1 MHLNFKIVIV
11 TLLSVQLSWSQEK
24 EKDTAITRDTFV
36 EGFIE
41 IAYTQPIFY
50 GNNFISEG
58 YDVKN
63 TINIGLTKGIHSMVL
78 HLDLNILSSDVV
90 RPEVTGNA
98 RDANFTRVSGGVG
111 YPLDI
116 NPRWQFLPSLNI
128 GYLKIGQLFGDEKIR
143 DDGFFINAEVAL
155 NYRVV
160 EWIDISLGAQNYFDF
175 ISIDAPS
182 EIQSFFNNA
191 QSIYPFLG
199 LRFRIAE

>member
-1 MHLNFKIVIV
+1 MYLNFKIVIIA
-11 TLLSVQLSWSQEK
+11 LLCVQLSWSQEK
-24 EKDTAITRDTFV
+24 EKDIPITRDTFV

-41 IAYTQPIFY
+41 VAYTQPIFY

-58 YDVKN
+58 YDVKS
-63 TINIGLTKGIHSMVL
+63 TINLGFTKGIHSMVL
-78 HLDLNILSSDVV
+78 HFDLNISSSDVV
-90 RPEVTGNA
+90 RPEVTGNV

-116 NPRWQFLPSLNI
+116 SSRWQFLPSLNI

-155 NYRVV
+155 NYRIY
-160 EWIDISLGAQNYFDF
+160 EWVDISLGAQNYFDF

>member
-1 MHLNFKIVIV
+1 MIIV
-11 TLLSVQLSWSQEK
+11 TLLCVQVSWSQENT
-24 EKDTAITRDTFV
+24 EDTSITRDTFV

-41 IAYTQPIFY
+41 VAYIQPIFY

-58 YDVKN
+58 YDVKS
-63 TINIGLTKGIHSMVL
+63 TINIGLTKGIEFMVL
-78 HLDLNILSSDVV
+78 HVDLNIASSDVV
-90 RPEVTGNA
+90 RPDLVGNV
-98 RDANFTRVSGGVG
+98 RDANFTRVSAGVG

-116 NPRWQFLPSLNI
+116 NSRWQFLPSLNI
-128 GYLKIGQLFGDEKIR
+128 GYLKIGQLFRDEKIR

-155 NYRVV
+155 NYRVFK
-160 EWIDISLGAQNYFDF
+160 WGDISLGAQNYFDF

-199 LRFRIAE
+199 FRFRIAE